1 MGEVT
6 PAHSSRGLD
15 QRVSALLCGEY
26 LYNLG
31 DGTEFEV
38 GQLLGLVAYTQPP
51 CPIPLYHMADMDS
64 VGPGEMYDEG
74 RLRACA
80 SGGHG
85 EVGGAPMI

>member
-74 RLRACA
+74 GC
-80 SGGHG
+80 GHALAAG
-85 EVGGAPMI
+85 MGKLGAHR